1 MKSLIDEPIH
11 TSNPMAAYQA
21 HKAEI
26 DAAIQSVLNQP
37 AYVLGPVVERFE
49 AQFAAYVGVRHGV
62 GVNSGTDA
70 LHLTLRALGIG
81 QGDEVITV
89 SHTSV
94 ATVAAIEMSGAAAVL
109 VDIELPWYT
118 IDPVAAERAIG
129 PRTRAIVAVHLYGQP
144 ADLPALRDIC
154 DRHRLFL
161 VEDCAQSHGATW
173 SGRATGSWG
182 DAACFSFYPS
192 KNLGTIGDGGM
203 AVTNDAAVA
212 ERLRRL
218 RQYGWSEPQWSVSP
232 GWNSR
237 LGPIEAAILEVKL
250 RHLPAM
256 IAMRRQIAAHYLAG
270 LQGLPLLL
278 PRGREGSEH
287 AYHLFVIRCEEAG
300 IRRELLKHLTDR
312 GILAGIHY
320 PAPVHAQPAYEG
332 RCTMGGLA
340 RTEAVSGRILSIPL
354 YPELPKRQ
362 RDRTAAAL
370 QDFFTGTP

>member
-1 MKSLIDEPIH
+1 MKSPIDEPIH

-49 AQFAAYVGVRHGV
+49 AQFAAFAGVRHGV

-118 IDPVAAERAIG
+118 IDPVAAEQAIG

-144 ADLPALRDIC
+144 ADLAALRDIC

-203 AVTNDAAVA
+203 ALTNDAALA

-250 RHLPAM
+250 RHLPGM
-256 IAMRRQIAAHYLAG
+256 IGMRRQIAAHYLAS

-278 PRGREGSEH
+278 PHGREGTEH
-287 AYHLFVIRCEEAG
+287 AYHLFVIRCEEAR
-300 IRRELLKHLTDR
+300 IRRELLRHLANR

-320 PAPVHAQPAYEG
+320 PVPVHAQPAYEG
-332 RCTMGGLA
+332 RCTTGDLA
-340 RTEAVSGRILSIPL
+340 RTEAISGRILSIPL
-354 YPELPKRQ
+354 YPELTFRQ
-362 RDRTAAAL
+362 RDRTVAAL
-370 QDFFTGTP
+370 QNFFSGTQ

>member
-1 MKSLIDEPIH
+1 MKSEPDEPIH
-11 TSNPMAAYQA
+11 TSSPMAAYQA

-26 DAAIQSVLNQP
+26 DAAIQSALNQP

-49 AQFAAYVGVRHGV
+49 AQFAAFVGVRHGV

-118 IDPVAAERAIG
+118 IDPVAAEQAIG

-154 DRHRLFL
+154 DRHRLL
-161 VEDCAQSHGATW
+161 LIEDCAQSHGATC

-192 KNLGTIGDGGM
+192 KNLGTVGDGGM
-203 AVTNDAAVA
+203 ALTNDAAVA

-250 RHLPAM
+250 RHLPGM
-256 IAMRRQIAAHYLAG
+256 IGMRRQIAAHYLAS
-270 LQGLPLLL
+270 LEGLPLLL
-278 PRGREGSEH
+278 PHGREGSEH
-287 AYHLFVIRCEEAG
+287 AYHLFVIRCEEAR
-300 IRRELLKHLTDR
+300 IRRQLLQHLADR

-332 RCTMGGLA
+332 RCTMDGLA

-354 YPELPKRQ
+354 YPELTFRQ
-362 RDRTAAAL
+362 RDRTVAAL
-370 QDFFTGTP
+370 QDFFSGTQ